1 MFLHDFL
8 ARVYDT
14 RERKGVRGF
23 ALFGNSNTVLYA
35 CGPCRWGNV
44 QDRLGCPAR
53 MFSHFIEMIYV
64 YSFTGALYAG
74 FL

>member
-44 QDRLGCPAR
+44 QDRLCCPAR

-64 YSFTGALYAG
+64 QLYGGFIRG